1 MTNPVLALVRHPRLS
16 PHVTSPVPAWLCT
29 VEPLRMVWTNA
40 AGARFRGSS
49 SPATVTQ
56 RAISPGDLLAT
67 DVARL
72 AASLPHSGAARLE
85 RIRGLSAGI
94 GRTTVCA
101 CSRLA
106 IDEVAAI
113 LMVAAEHAASDMP
126 LAERV
131 RRAFADAEAAIAV
144 FSPDGALLHASPEG
158 AARLGQITTL
168 AAWEAGALA
177 AEALNCG
184 RASGNTRIGPAE
196 LERIGSGGHSVVL
209 AIFGV
214 EPDRSQPL
222 PSEILVDEIPPR
234 IGPAQAQ
241 PAPAPPAGEEAAGPA
256 AERKPEQAEPA
267 GPAAAETVAVS
278 PGPERRHPLRFVWLI
293 DPEGRFTVGS
303 TDFAEAM
310 GGQTVAQIGRIWN
323 EIAAEL
329 GLDPEQRVERA
340 IASRDTWSG
349 ITVDWPVEGS
359 AERLAVELSGLP
371 VFDRDRT
378 FRGYRGFGVCRDVA
392 RVAAA
397 IAARSAAPSDAAAE
411 SSAVDV
417 REPSGAQSTDSRPQL
432 TLVPAAK
439 NVVPFRGAAGNERR
453 PALSAVERTAFREI
467 GQALNSG
474 LPEHSGEDARP
485 EEKPARG
492 EHAEF
497 LADDAGVVP
506 SAFAPGSMP
515 AAPNAAAREP
525 ESIELDRLPIG
536 VLVYRGSRLI
546 HANRVLLDW
555 TGYEDLG
562 ALAAAGGL
570 ERVFAEPAAALD
582 QSGETG
588 QTLAII
594 TRTGEPLAV
603 EGRLFSVSWGA
614 ETAFMLVLLQ
624 AGDRLKSSELAL
636 RRAEADACELRSI
649 LDTATDGVVVIERDG
664 RIVSLNR
671 SAEALFGYESRDLV
685 GAPLSDLFA
694 PESQRAA
701 LDYLDGLSLNGVASV
716 LNDGR
721 EVIGRVREG
730 GLIPL
735 FMTMG
740 RIADG
745 TGKFCAVLR
754 DITQWKRAEEDLLN
768 AKREAERAS
777 SAKSDFLAKISHE
790 IRTPLNAIIGFSEV
804 MMDERFG
811 PVGNERYRQYL
822 KDIHA
827 SGGHLVSLLNDLL
840 DLSKI
845 EAGKL
850 DLTFTSVDLTALL
863 QQCVALMQPQANRE
877 RIIIRTSLLPTLP
890 AVVVDERSIR
900 QIVLNLLSNS
910 IKFTGAGGQVI
921 VSTALTE
928 RGEAVLR
935 VRDTGIGMSEKEIE
949 TALEPFRQLA
959 TSTRWGSGGTGLG
972 LPLTKALVEANRAT
986 FTIRSAVNAGT
997 LVEITFP
1004 STRVLAE

>member
-1 MTNPVLALVRHPRLS
+1 MKPSKAFLACSTLCSATCRISAGISNFGMRSWAIVTSRFRRLNIGFGARGSLAPSTGQSAYHSAAGESLYKKATRGGGVNVIPASCSRNGDPAWTPGNPRTNKGSFTPETKRPGVAGVAHPLLAMTNPVLALVRHPRLS

-113 LMVAAEHAASDMP
+113 LMVAAEPAASAMP

-278 PGPERRHPLRFVWLI
+278 PERRHPLRFVWLI

-349 ITVDWPVEGS
+349 ITLDWPVEGS

-392 RVAAA
+392 RLAAA
-397 IAARSAAPSDAAAE
+397 IAARSAAPAVSAPLSDAAAR
-411 SSAVDV
+411 SIAADAG
-417 REPSGAQSTDSRPQL
+417 EPSGTQPTDPRPQL

-439 NVVPFRGAAGNERR
+439 NVVPFRSAGANERR

-467 GQALNSG
+467 GQALTSG
-474 LPEHSGEDARP
+474 LPENADEPGTRIEQPVAGGEPAGPRAEDAT
-485 EEKPARG
+485 
-492 EHAEF
+492 
-497 LADDAGVVP
+497 VVP
-506 SAFAPGSMP
+506 SAFAPGGVP
-515 AAPNAAAREP
+515 AAAGAAMAKP
-525 ESIELDRLPIG
+525 GSTALDRLPIG

-562 ALAAAGGL
+562 ALATAGGL
-570 ERVFAEPAAALD
+570 ERVFAEPAD
-582 QSGETG
+582 
-588 QTLAII
+588 
-594 TRTGEPLAV
+594 
-603 EGRLFSVSWGA
+603 
-614 ETAFMLVLLQ
+614 
-624 AGDRLKSSELAL
+624 
-636 RRAEADACELRSI
+636 
-649 LDTATDGVVVIERDG
+649 
-664 RIVSLNR
+664 
-671 SAEALFGYESRDLV
+671 
-685 GAPLSDLFA
+685 
-694 PESQRAA
+694 
-701 LDYLDGLSLNGVASV
+701 
-716 LNDGR
+716 
-721 EVIGRVREG
+721 
-730 GLIPL
+730 
-735 FMTMG
+735 
-740 RIADG
+740 
-745 TGKFCAVLR
+745 
-754 DITQWKRAEEDLLN
+754 
-768 AKREAERAS
+768 
-777 SAKSDFLAKISHE
+777 
-790 IRTPLNAIIGFSEV
+790 
-804 MMDERFG
+804 
-811 PVGNERYRQYL
+811 
-822 KDIHA
+822 
-827 SGGHLVSLLNDLL
+827 
-840 DLSKI
+840 
-845 EAGKL
+845 
-850 DLTFTSVDLTALL
+850 
-863 QQCVALMQPQANRE
+863 
-877 RIIIRTSLLPTLP
+877 
-890 AVVVDERSIR
+890 
-900 QIVLNLLSNS
+900 
-910 IKFTGAGGQVI
+910 
-921 VSTALTE
+921 
-928 RGEAVLR
+928 
-935 VRDTGIGMSEKEIE
+935 
-949 TALEPFRQLA
+949 
-959 TSTRWGSGGTGLG
+959 
-972 LPLTKALVEANRAT
+972 
-986 FTIRSAVNAGT
+986 
-997 LVEITFP
+997 
-1004 STRVLAE
+1004 